1 MRILQEG
8 EKSKAICN
16 SCEELRGITYV
27 YKDYTLKSGL
37 KVPNV
42 LQGICDDCGKAVT
55 IPSQSTPKIKQYLE
69 EKDVSLE
76 VRIPRILEDVLYN
89 IGYKSHLEVSQ
100 ALKYIINFYSRKF
113 NEPHNASNK
122 KIFMHFIED
131 HPLLKDSRKSRIS
144 LRISKSV
151 DDKINDLAAEFSL
164 NKSQYILSLL
174 LKAKEDLIEN
184 GNKRAAKEFYESA
197 ELLSN

>member
-16 SCEELRGITYV
+16 SCEDLRGITYL
-27 YKDYTLKSGL
+27 YRDYTLKNGT

-42 LQGICDDCGKAVT
+42 LQGICDICGKAIT
-55 IPSQSTPKIKQYLE
+55 IPAQSTPKIKQYLE

-89 IGYKSHLEVSQ
+89 IGYKSHLEASQ
-100 ALKYIINFYSRKF
+100 ALKYIINFYSRKLH
-113 NEPHNASNK
+113 EPHNASARR
-122 KIFMHFIED
+122 IFINFIDE

-144 LRISKSV
+144 LRISKTV
-151 DDKINDLAAEFSL
+151 DDKINDLAASFSL

-174 LKAKEDLIEN
+174 LKAKVDLIEN
-184 GNKRAAKEFYESA
+184 ENKRAAKEFYESA